1 MSYRLALQEALGK
14 ENVFSELHHHLCPE
28 DQWVLEGRAA
38 IVATGCLTDI
48 CVETAVRHAVSL
60 DYLVTVASDCCA
72 SFTTEAHGQALVR
85 MERAFGRVV
94 DSSAIASHWR

>member
-1 MSYRLALQEALGK
+1 
-14 ENVFSELHHHLCPE
+14 
-28 DQWVLEGRAA
+28 
-38 IVATGCLTDI
+38 LTDI

-72 SFTTEAHGQALVR
+72 SFTTEAHDQALVR

-94 DSSAIASHWR
+94 DSHAIASDWRESQ